1 MLKDGGGQLHP
12 HPDVHLVVQQLQTQ
26 VLALVG
32 EPLRAGA
39 AGGGDEPAAG
49 DLFPLLQG
57 QAEALTVPGDVLH
70 GGVEAELKLVLQ
82 SLIDVLKDTQVV
94 FGAQVLAPGL
104 EQMQVIAQGPAGQGS
119 GLRGLGGKDLLSGA
133 VSHVDGVYIV
143 NELHHM
149 PGLHKVGEPP
159 AELGGE
165 VELSVGEGARPAEA
179 AHGVAHGAVDA
190 LPHFARHNGAAAVVD
205 VPPLVQGQHLQLRA
219 VAGQLISGEDPG
231 LAASQDHNV
240 VDRIHGFLSLHFSK

>member
-1 MLKDGGGQLHP
+1 
-12 HPDVHLVVQQLQTQ
+12 
-26 VLALVG
+26 
-32 EPLRAGA
+32 
-39 AGGGDEPAAG
+39 
-49 DLFPLLQG
+49 
-57 QAEALTVPGDVLH
+57 
-70 GGVEAELKLVLQ
+70 
-82 SLIDVLKDTQVV
+82 
-94 FGAQVLAPGL
+94 
-104 EQMQVIAQGPAGQGS
+104 MQVIAQGPAGQGS

-165 VELSVGEGARPAEA
+165 VELSVGERARPAEA
-179 AHGVAHGAVDA
+179 AHGVTHGAVDA

-219 VAGQLISGEDPG
+219 VAGQLIGGENPS
-231 LAASQDHNV
+231 LTTAQDDNV
-240 VDRIHGFLSLHFSK
+240 IDRIHGSLSLYFSKWIRPAAGQSLKTVYHSFSKTGIGFGAKPGILREKQQKNRKQTQVWGCLRRRDEMGRGDQLFSSKEAPQPRQVTVILPLPRGTRSCWPQLGHLK